1 MSNLHAVVMAG
12 GSGTRFWPAS
22 RTARPKQFLPLAN
35 GQSLLG
41 ATIER
46 LGGLCAPE
54 RIWIVTNATQAAQL
68 PALLPGFPASQ
79 VVVEPEARDTAP
91 CVALATATIAARE
104 PRATIAMMPADHL
117 IEPKEHFQALLRR
130 GAELAA
136 DDRTLVTFGIQ
147 PTYPA
152 TGFGYIECGATL
164 DGATPA
170 AHTVQRFREKPDAA
184 TAAEFLRSG
193 RFLWNSGIFVWT
205 VPAIAAAMH
214 HGNAEL
220 GSAYAAMLRAADERN
235 KDHLAAKLKKSALHT
250 ASLAAAFRSAPKTS
264 IDYAVMEKA
273 ERIAVVAADVHWND
287 VGSFPA
293 LAEIAPGDADGNH
306 ALLTRGA
313 SQLHVDSKDNL
324 VYAEGPRTIALFGV
338 HDLVVVAV
346 DDAVLV
352 CPRDRAADLK
362 QVVEQLRRDGRTDLL

>member
-130 GAELAA
+130 GADLAA

-214 HGNAEL
+214 HGHAEL
-220 GSAYAAMLRAADERN
+220 GSAYAAMQSAA
-235 KDHLAAKLKKSALHT
+235 AAHDP
-250 ASLAAAFRSAPKTS
+250 ASLTTAFRNAPKTS

-362 QVVEQLRRDGRTDLL
+362 QVVDQLRREGRTDLL

>member
-41 ATIER
+41 ATIGR
-46 LGGLCAPE
+46 LRGLCPAE

-68 PALLPGFPASQ
+68 PTLLPEFPTSQ

-91 CVALATATIAARE
+91 CVALATATIAARDPE
-104 PRATIAMMPADHL
+104 ATIAMMPADHV
-117 IEPKEHFQALLRR
+117 IEPADRFTALLRR
-130 GAELAA
+130 GAGLAA

-147 PTYPA
+147 PTYAA
-152 TGFGYIECGATL
+152 TGFGYIECGAAL
-164 DGATPA
+164 DDATPA
-170 AHTVQRFREKPDAA
+170 ASAVQCFREKPDAA
-184 TAAEFLRSG
+184 TAAEFVRSG

-214 HGNAEL
+214 HGHAEL
-220 GSAYAAMLRAADERN
+220 GAAYAAMRRAATAGN
-235 KDHLAAKLKKSALHT
+235 AAG
-250 ASLAAAFRSAPKTS
+250 LAAAFRSAPKTS

-293 LAEIAPGDADGNH
+293 LAEIAPGDAAGNH

-324 VYAEGPRTIALFGV
+324 IYAEGPRTIALFGV

-362 QVVEQLRRDGRTDLL
+362 LVVERLRRDGRTDLL